1 MAEKTDVEKI
11 CVEGLMVREILQERG
26 LKLKDLAE
34 QIGMKSES
42 LSRTLQGNPQYST
55 LKKIADYFHLPV
67 RDLFKVEESNVV
79 EQVNTVQ
86 VNREMKSC
94 IFYDN
99 EMYTFNTREDLEN
112 FLKENK

>member
-55 LKKIADYFHLPV
+55 LKKIADYFNVSV
-67 RDLFKVEESNVV
+67 RDLFRVEENNVA
-79 EQVNTVQ
+79 EQVNTEQ
-86 VNREMKSC
+86 VKEMKSC

-99 EMYTFNTREDLEN
+99 EMYTFNSREELEN

>member
-1 MAEKTDVEKI
+1 
-11 CVEGLMVREILQERG
+11 LVREILQERG

-34 QIGMKSES
+34 QIEMKPES
-42 LSRTLQGNPQYST
+42 LTRALQGNPQYST
-55 LKKIADYFHLPV
+55 LKKIADYLNISV
-67 RDLFKVEESNVV
+67 RDLLREEKT

-99 EMYTFNTREDLEN
+99 EMYTFNTREELEN